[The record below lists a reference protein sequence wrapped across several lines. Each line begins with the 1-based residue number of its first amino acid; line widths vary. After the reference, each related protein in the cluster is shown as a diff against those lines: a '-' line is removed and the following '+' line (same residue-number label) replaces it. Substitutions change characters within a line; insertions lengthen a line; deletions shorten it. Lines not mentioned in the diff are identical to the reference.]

1 MKQIVI
7 AMKGKYFNLPDIFWQ
22 QTRTFRETRLR
33 DKELWDPGY
42 TAKTD
47 TILKK
52 KLRRLL
58 KSFCNYDLKW
68 YMSIIIILSS
78 TDLSARATLQT

>member
-7 AMKGKYFNLPDIFWQ
+7 AIKGKHFDLPHIFWQ
-22 QTRTFRETRLR
+22 QTRTFNETRLR

-42 TAKTD
+42 TTKTD

-52 KLRRLL
+52 KLRRHLKLL
-58 KSFCNYDLKW
+58 QL
-68 YMSIIIILSS
+68 I
-78 TDLSARATLQT
+78 

>member
-7 AMKGKYFNLPDIFWQ
+7 AMKGKHFDLPHIFWQ
-22 QTRTFRETRLR
+22 QTRTYSETKLR

-47 TILKK
+47 AILKK
-52 KLRRLL
+52 KLMQHLKLL
-58 KSFCNYDLKW
+58 
-68 YMSIIIILSS
+68 
-78 TDLSARATLQT
+78 

>member
-7 AMKGKYFNLPDIFWQ
+7 AMKGKHFDLPHIFGQ
-22 QTRTFRETRLR
+22 QTRTFGEKRLR

-47 TILKK
+47 TILK
-52 KLRRLL
+52 
-58 KSFCNYDLKW
+58 
-68 YMSIIIILSS
+68 
-78 TDLSARATLQT
+78 

>member
-1 MKQIVI
+1 MKQILTAV
-7 AMKGKYFNLPDIFWQ
+7 KGKHFDLPYIFWQ
-22 QTRTFRETRLR
+22 QPRRTFSETRLR

-52 KLRRLL
+52 KLRRHL
-58 KSFCNYDLKW
+58 KL
-68 YMSIIIILSS
+68 
-78 TDLSARATLQT
+78 T

>member
-7 AMKGKYFNLPDIFWQ
+7 ATKGKHFDLPHSLWQ
-22 QTRTFRETRLR
+22 QTRTFSETRLR

-42 TAKTD
+42 TEKTD

-52 KLRRLL
+52 KLRRRLKLL
-58 KSFCNYDLKW
+58 
-68 YMSIIIILSS
+68 
-78 TDLSARATLQT
+78 

>member
-7 AMKGKYFNLPDIFWQ
+7 AMKGKHFDLPHIFWQ
-22 QTRTFRETRLR
+22 QPRTLCETKLR
-33 DKELWDPGY
+33 DKELWDPDY

-52 KLRRLL
+52 KLKRHL
-58 KSFCNYDLKW
+58 KLP
-68 YMSIIIILSS
+68 
-78 TDLSARATLQT
+78 

>member
-1 MKQIVI
+1 MKQII
-7 AMKGKYFNLPDIFWQ
+7 KAMKGKHFDLPHISWQ
-22 QTRTFRETRLR
+22 RPRTFSETRLR

-52 KLRRLL
+52 KLRRHL
-58 KSFCNYDLKW
+58 KPL
-68 YMSIIIILSS
+68 
-78 TDLSARATLQT
+78 